1 MPAFDEIDLI
11 EQYLEGTLPL
21 AEKQALEARLAT
33 DADFR
38 QKVELHRQMQVALE
52 DPQKLQLRDMMA
64 EIVQQ
69 PALEPTSNK
78 WLKGFGIVVLILL
91 SIAAWWYWSASSPGK
106 ALPAPPPQ
114 QTAPTQT
121 LPSEDKTAPG
131 AEEQIDKP
139 RPIAMAKGRN
149 FTPNPDFESR
159 MGGSMIRSSAG
170 ESVSIQ
176 MPTPA
181 TDFKIVQGL
190 ARLQFKGS
198 VPADDDLSEQP
209 IAITIFSNKPNS
221 APVARILPAIST
233 PNSGTWTFSV
243 KHEAKLS
250 PGQYYFVLER
260 VQTED
265 LLWVG
270 KFTVGE

>member
-1 MPAFDEIDLI
+1 
-11 EQYLEGTLPL
+11 
-21 AEKQALEARLAT
+21 
-33 DADFR
+33 
-38 QKVELHRQMQVALE
+38 
-52 DPQKLQLRDMMA
+52 
-64 EIVQQ
+64 
-69 PALEPTSNK
+69 
-78 WLKGFGIVVLILL
+78 GIVVLILL
-91 SIAAWWYWSASSPGK
+91 SIAAWWYWSAASPEK

-114 QTAPTQT
+114 QTAPNQT

-131 AEEQIDKP
+131 TEEQIDKP

-149 FTPNPDFESR
+149 FTPNPDFEAR

-190 ARLQFKGS
+190 AKLQFKGS

-209 IAITIFSNKPNS
+209 IAINIFNNKPNS
-221 APVARILPAIST
+221 APVARILPTIST

-260 VQTED
+260 VQSED